1 MNYDYNDI
9 ELYLSGELKAEDK
22 IAFEQQMQTDE
33 QLQQKVRDYQQL
45 QSTIQ
50 KHIAAEETLPQLK
63 AILEPL
69 TKQNFAAKQ
78 QQAKVFTLKRM
89 SYVLAAAASIA
100 LIFFLALPGISPD
113 GYTVDDMPGAIVRG
127 SEDDKAKAAQLFNAK
142 KYEEAAAALQQIK
155 QTSPADASVDFY
167 LGMSLL
173 QSKKYSE
180 ALPLFETLAA
190 STSAYNEDANFFAS
204 LCAFHLE
211 QSQKAIQYAEKVKE
225 GNRYEKNAKAILKKL
240 Q

>member
-9 ELYLSGELKAEDK
+9 ELYLSGELNAEDK
-22 IAFEQQMQTDE
+22 SAFEQQLQTDE
-33 QLQQKVRDYQQL
+33 LLQQKVRDYQQL

-50 KHIAAEETLPQLK
+50 KHTAAEETLPQLK

-113 GYTVDDMPGAIVRG
+113 SYTVDDMPGATVRG
-127 SEDDKAKAAQLFNAK
+127 TEDGKAKAAQLFNTK

-155 QTSPADASVDFY
+155 QSSPDDASVDFH
-167 LGMSLL
+167 LGISLL
-173 QSKKYSE
+173 QSKKYNE
-180 ALPLFETLAA
+180 ALPLFETLATG
-190 STSAYNEDANFFAS
+190 TSVYNEEANFFAA
-204 LCAFHLE
+204 LCAYHLKQNE
-211 QSQKAIQYAEKVKE
+211 KAIQYAQKVKE
-225 GNRYEKNAKAILKKL
+225 GSRYEKNAKAILKKL